1 MNTIGIIG
9 ANGKIGP
16 ELCIVLQLMGAR
28 PIAVCRSHLS
38 AALLSRVGIEYRI
51 GALTSAEEANRLI
64 GDCSVVC
71 DLSLPSGSAS
81 EIRSATKL
89 IIRSA
94 MMGSAQN
101 TKFVYASTC
110 AVFEMRWHLFCRSVY
125 GANKRF
131 AERFTLRSGRRLR
144 RYVYILRLGSVYG
157 ELQPVSRSIE
167 ALIREVPTVVPTG
180 PSNSIFVFSIAEA
193 LVNIAEG
200 REVPGIYTACSNPQ
214 WTWSE
219 VHRYYADREGKNP
232 EIIEKQPTRP
242 PSVTRRILSYA
253 TGLVNRNR
261 DLLTGYVLPYFPDI
275 ETKAKAIYLRK
286 SAAGVISKLTASFE
300 LYSNAWTRDAPGDKL
315 QSISDSRYTMEPFAK
330 MVRERIKDVAKGEM
344 LEESESNH

>member
-1 MNTIGIIG
+1 MKTIGIIG

-16 ELCIVLQLMGAR
+16 ELCILLQLMGIR
-28 PIAVCRSHLS
+28 PIAVCRSRLS
-38 AALLSRVGIEYRI
+38 AALLSRLGIEYRI
-51 GALTSAEEANRLI
+51 GALTSAEEAKRLI

-81 EIRSATKL
+81 EIRSASKL

-94 MMGSAQN
+94 MMGSAPS

-110 AVFEMRWHLFCRSVY
+110 AVFGVEDSEPMRWHLFCRSVY

-131 AERFTLRSGRRLR
+131 AERFTLRLGRKLR

-200 REVPGIYTACSNPQ
+200 KEAPGIYTACSNPQ

-219 VHRYYADREGKNP
+219 VHRYYADREGKSP
-232 EIIEKQPTRP
+232 EIIEKP
-242 PSVTRRILSYA
+242 PLRNPSLARRALSYA
-253 TGLVNRNR
+253 SGLVSRNR

-275 ETKAKAIYLRK
+275 ETKATAMYYRN
-286 SAAGVISKLTASFE
+286 SAAVAISNLPASFE
-300 LYSNAWTRDAPGDKL
+300 PYSNAWTGGAPGDKL
-315 QSISDSRYTMEPFAK
+315 QSISDSRLTMESFAK
-330 MVRERIKDVAKGEM
+330 LVRERSQAAAKAQ
-344 LEESESNH
+344 SA